1 MAKKPTKTEP
11 HDPEDP
17 PLIDTD
23 HPEDKALIRQIKRVA
38 QCNATESAARDDSQ
52 NQREKL
58 LELMHERGLTVYKHG
73 RYSVSVRKLEKISV
87 KSEEENGDPDD

>member
-87 KSEEENGDPDD
+87 KSEEENGDPDE